1 MAEQSG
7 TGASGLGRGLAVGA
21 AFFGGVALL
30 GALLGP
36 LWWWLAPR
44 PEVVVLPDGGVFTGA
59 SETVFAG
66 EGYFVLIT
74 ALAGLVTGYATYM
87 LQFSLARR
95 RFQDLRL
102 VGLVAGALGSVAAS
116 LLVWRIGVALD
127 GPARELV
134 LAAETGDTVIAA
146 LQLQATAF
154 LVAWPFVHI
163 LQYGLL
169 DAFSLLRGDQPG
181 VPEPVRADR
190 HPDAEWTPGAQAPN
204 SEDPNPRAQ
213 ASGTPVNGAP
223 APHAS
228 APHAP
233 SPHDTTAA
241 PAPEGQGPP
250 MAAEGDRSGPEG
262 PRS

>member
-7 TGASGLGRGLAVGA
+7 TGASGLVRGLAVGA

-95 RFQDLRL
+95 SFQDLRL
-102 VGLVAGALGSVAAS
+102 VGLVAGALGSVVAA
-116 LLVWRIGVALD
+116 LLVWQIGVALD
-127 GPARELV
+127 GPARESV
-134 LAAETGDTVIAA
+134 QAAGAGDTVIAA

-154 LVAWPFVHI
+154 LVAWPFVYI

-181 VPEPVRADR
+181 VPEPVHAEKPVPEKADL
-190 HPDAEWTPGAQAPN
+190 HT
-204 SEDPNPRAQ
+204 
-213 ASGTPVNGAP
+213 
-223 APHAS
+223 S
-228 APHAP
+228 APDTLDSATPALHPPA
-233 SPHDTTAA
+233 SSNTTAT
-241 PAPEGQGPP
+241 PAPEGQEPP
-250 MAAEGDRSGPEG
+250 VVAEGENSGPEG

>member
-7 TGASGLGRGLAVGA
+7 TGASGAGRGLAVGA
-21 AFFGGVALL
+21 VFFGGVVLL

-44 PEVVVLPDGGVFTGA
+44 PEVVVRPDGGVFTGA

-66 EGYFVLIT
+66 EGYFVVIT

-87 LQFSLARR
+87 LQFSLARL

-102 VGLVAGALGSVAAS
+102 VGLVAGALGSVAATM
-116 LLVWRIGVALD
+116 LVLWIGVALD
-127 GPARELV
+127 SSAREAV
-134 LAAETGDTVIAA
+134 LAADPGDTVVAV

-154 LVAWPFVHI
+154 LVVWPFVHI

-181 VPEPVRADR
+181 VPEPVRAE
-190 HPDAEWTPGAQAPN
+190 PGPGAQA
-204 SEDPNPRAQ
+204 SD
-213 ASGTPVNGAP
+213 
-223 APHAS
+223 PHAS
-228 APHAP
+228 EAHTPDPHTP
-233 SPHDTTAA
+233 DP
-241 PAPEGQGPP
+241 
-250 MAAEGDRSGPEG
+250 
-262 PRS
+262 